1 MMSKKK
7 TKRKAVGSQKKPKQR
22 LGKCFTKSLLVAT
35 NKAAEKKGFNR
46 QLKDEWV
53 STLPEDVILP
63 IQFTL
68 LHQHA
73 RCRPAEPHVRCV
85 FVAPGGESGTIDC
98 TMDLYDLLPGVAEL
112 TPRLPGMF

>member
-1 MMSKKK
+1 MMSKKNK
-7 TKRKAVGSQKKPKQR
+7 KKVVRRRRKVQQPM
-22 LGKCFTKSLLVAT
+22 GKCFTKSLLIAT
-35 NKAAEKKGFNR
+35 NNAAEKKGFNR
-46 QLKDEWV
+46 QLKDEWI

-85 FVAPGGESGTIDC
+85 FVAPGGGSGTVDC
-98 TMDLYDLLPGVAEL
+98 TMDLYDLLPGDAEL